1 LAATSARE
9 CPKNVRLVISGWI
22 PLQVHIKLYV
32 SVEFTNLTALSCRK
46 FLPAQNPRICSE
58 PALEGKGRKNPKFV
72 TQEYFSET
80 FQNGGTP
87 LISKV
92 LRTFLTPLCREFFF

>member
-1 LAATSARE
+1 LAGTSARE
-9 CPKNVRLVISGWI
+9 YPKNVRLVTSGWI

-32 SVEFTNLTALSCRK
+32 LGEFTNLTALSCRK
-46 FLPAQNPRICSE
+46 FLPPQNPRICSE
-58 PALEGKGRKNPKFV
+58 PALKGKGRKNPKIV

-80 FQNGGTP
+80 FQNGGTH
-87 LISKV
+87 LISEV